1 MSQSFESKK
10 MLLKQSVLYT
20 SIALATMVSG
30 AAFAQNTAAATA
42 AAAGDEVEVEEVVVT
57 GTYIRNSA
65 FAGASPVDTIDQE
78 AMMST
83 GSVSTGQ
90 FMRDLVYTDNIDAVG
105 NVLGGPGGGQD
116 GNTSGF
122 NLRGLGSSSTLTLFD
137 GKRVVNNEEV
147 GSIVP
152 DIALS
157 RMEIVLDGGSA
168 LYGSDA
174 VAGVVNLIPIK
185 EYDGIRA
192 RSTYGRDQE
201 GTMEEYSLGLLFGRE
216 INDFNIVAALQYK
229 KETPMMRYER
239 PKYLR
244 ADNDIFTDGPPGTF
258 RGLTSAAPLVDP
270 SCGTFGNDQ
279 NDKGQFDSFPSGIRL
294 ASGQRCAI
302 FFGQWIEYNRPNE
315 QYTGYV
321 NVTHQ
326 TTEWLELEYQ
336 AVFDHNLNTFTTEA
350 ASPMNTTRA
359 ATMVIPAAHPANPFG
374 QAVYPVA
381 FRTFNGRSQS
391 PQPSYLKSGSQWDD
405 TVLLTDRHTLSA
417 RYELGNDWSGSTSI
431 SHQLRRDR
439 YTTFEEYASR
449 ILAGFQGRGGP
460 SGKEWFNP
468 FMSSDARSPFFRKGV
483 TENSQELVDWLSTQK
498 TTEDI
503 RRYRVFDTVVTGP
516 LFELPAGAVQ
526 MAFGGHIR
534 DDKLVDNPVKARTI
548 GEDFNA
554 PAAIQKQ
561 AAYESTTR
569 AAFLELEA
577 PILDNLSL
585 QAAARYEK
593 FDDLNLRTTTP
604 KLALRWE
611 ALPTLAVRASWGEG
625 FLAPQASQ
633 VGAVNFNS
641 CSSARDGT
649 DQLTGVSYIGVDGC
663 NTTNPLLD
671 VERSTL
677 QNIGFTWEPL
687 DGLTVGVDYQEIE
700 YKGRIFTLTNQD
712 IGTQDF
718 ITVLAAIGSNPG
730 SFSRTPGSATWEA
743 ARAYVNA
750 NPNPAIVRDPLT
762 LRASRIL
769 RQPQNVDQM
778 DVKTVDLQAA
788 YAFSW
793 DNWGDFNVAID
804 ATHYTEYLLT
814 EFSGATR
821 EMVGFM
827 NGDTGRAPPLP
838 KTKVNYTLSWMREAH
853 SVRMSVR
860 YNDDVDFGLLA
871 PVTLTNLP
879 ATTGGLRKMT
889 VKGGYRANLNY
900 GYTMDSLF
908 GFGQSAN
915 ISVQVRN
922 LFDWE
927 PTRLPIQGGLA
938 TRLYDPYG
946 RMFTVSLDVEI

>member
-700 YKGRIFTLTNQD
+700 YTGRIFTLTNQD

-718 ITVLAAIGSNPG
+718 INVLAAIGSTPG

>member
-569 AAFLELEA
+569 AAFLELEV

-700 YKGRIFTLTNQD
+700 YTGRIFTLTNQD

-718 ITVLAAIGSNPG
+718 INVLAAIGSTPG

>member
-1 MSQSFESKK
+1 MSDQFHRTSLMHLKHS
-10 MLLKQSVLYT
+10 LLFT
-20 SIALATMVSG
+20 SIALATAFPGVS
-30 AAFAQNTAAATA
+30 FAQAAAAAT
-42 AAAGDEVEVEEVVVT
+42 DDDVEVEEVVVT

-78 AMMST
+78 ALLSS
-83 GSVSTGQ
+83 GSISTGQ
-90 FMRDLVYTDNIDAVG
+90 FMRDLVYTDNVDAVS

-137 GKRVVNNEEV
+137 GKRVVNDNEI
-147 GSIVP
+147 GSVVP

-192 RSTYGRDQE
+192 RTSYGRDQQ
-201 GTMEEYSLGLLFGRE
+201 GTMEEYSMGLLFGRE

-229 KETPMMRYER
+229 KDTPMMRYER

-258 RGLTSAAPLVDP
+258 RGLTSAAPLIDP

-302 FFGQWIEYNRPNE
+302 YFGQWIQYNRPNE

-326 TTEWLELEYQ
+326 TTDWLELEYQ
-336 AVFDHNLNTFTTEA
+336 AVFDHNLSVFITEA
-350 ASPMNTTRA
+350 ASPMNSTRGPS
-359 ATMVIPAAHPANPFG
+359 MVIPASHPANAFG
-374 QAVYPVA
+374 QAVYPLA
-381 FRTFNGRSQS
+381 FRTFNGRSQA
-391 PQPSYLKSGSQWDD
+391 PQPSYLKAGSQWDD

-417 RYELGNDWSGSTSI
+417 RYELGNDWSGTTSI

-439 YTTFEEYASR
+439 YTTFEEQASR
-449 ILAGFQGRGGP
+449 MLAGFQGRGGP
-460 SGKEWFNP
+460 NGNEWFNP
-468 FMSSDARSPFFRKGV
+468 FMSSDPRSPFYRAGV
-483 TENSQELVDWLSTQK
+483 TSNSQQLVDWLSIQK

-561 AAYESTTR
+561 LAYESTVR
-569 AAFLELEA
+569 ATFLEIEA
-577 PILDNLSL
+577 PILDNLSI

-593 FDDLNLRTTTP
+593 FDDLKLRTTTP
-604 KLALRWE
+604 KVALRWE
-611 ALPTLAVRASWGEG
+611 PLESLAVRASWGEG

-633 VGAVNFNS
+633 VGAVNLNA

-649 DQLTGVSYIGVDGC
+649 DQLTGTSFIGVDGC
-663 NTTNPLLD
+663 NTTNPQLD

-687 DGLTVGVDYQEIE
+687 DGLSIGIDYQEIE
-700 YKGRIFTLTNQD
+700 YTGRIFTLTNQD

-718 ITVLAAIGSNPG
+718 INVMAAIGSNAG
-730 SFSRTPGSATWEA
+730 AFNRTPGSATWEA

-778 DVKTVDLQAA
+778 DVKTIDLQAR
-788 YAFSW
+788 YDFSV
-793 DNWGDFNVAID
+793 DNLGDFSFAID

-814 EFSGATR
+814 EFNGTTR
-821 EMVGFM
+821 EMAGSN
-827 NGDTGRAPPLP
+827 NGDTGKAPPLP
-838 KTKVNYTLSWMREAH
+838 ETKVNYTLSWLREAH
-853 SVRMSVR
+853 SARMIVK
-860 YNDDVDFGLLA
+860 YTDDVDFGLLA
-871 PVTLTNLP
+871 PVTLRNLP
-879 ATTGGLRKMT
+879 AQQGGLRRPT
-889 VKGGYRANLNY
+889 VKGGYRADLNY
-900 GYTMDSLF
+900 GYTMDGIL
-908 GFGQSAN
+908 GFGQTAN
-915 ISVQVRN
+915 ISIAVRN
-922 LFDWE
+922 VFDWE
-927 PTRLPIQGGLA
+927 PTRLPIQGGLE

-946 RMFTVSLDVEI
+946 RTFALSLDIEI

>member
-1 MSQSFESKK
+1 MSQSFDNKK
-10 MLLKQSVLYT
+10 MLLKQSILCT

-700 YKGRIFTLTNQD
+700 YTGRIFTLTNQD

-718 ITVLAAIGSNPG
+718 INVLAAIGSTPG

>member
-1 MSQSFESKK
+1 MSQSFDNKK
-10 MLLKQSVLYT
+10 MLLKQSILYT

-417 RYELGNDWSGSTSI
+417 RYELGNDWSGSTSF

-516 LFELPAGAVQ
+516 LFELPAGTVQ

-700 YKGRIFTLTNQD
+700 YTGRIFTLTNQD
-712 IGTQDF
+712 IGTQDC
-718 ITVLAAIGSNPG
+718 ITVLAAIGSTPG

-750 NPNPAIVRDPLT
+750 NPNPAIIRDPLT

>member
-1 MSQSFESKK
+1 MRDHFHRTRLMQ
-10 MLLKQSVLYT
+10 LKHSLLYT
-20 SIALATMVSG
+20 SIAIATALPGVS
-30 AAFAQNTAAATA
+30 FAQAPAPAADADA
-42 AAAGDEVEVEEVVVT
+42 EVEEVVVT

-122 NLRGLGSSSTLTLFD
+122 NLRGLGSSSTLTMFD
-137 GKRVVNNEEV
+137 GRRVVNNEEV

-258 RGLTSAAPLVDP
+258 RGLTSSAPLVDP
-270 SCGTFGNDQ
+270 SCGTFGNNQ

-294 ASGQRCAI
+294 ANGQRCAI

-350 ASPMNTTRA
+350 ASPMNTTRGPS
-359 ATMVIPAAHPANPFG
+359 MVIPAAHPANPFG
-374 QAVYPVA
+374 QAVYPLA

-417 RYELGNDWSGSTSI
+417 RYELGNDWSGSTSL

-439 YTTFEEYASR
+439 YTTYEEFASR

-460 SGKEWFNP
+460 NGNEWFNP
-468 FMSSDARSPFFRKGV
+468 FMSQDARSPFFRKGV
-483 TENSQELVDWLSTQK
+483 TENSQALVDWLSVQA

-503 RRYRVFDTVVTGP
+503 RRYRVFDSVVTGP
-516 LFELPAGAVQ
+516 LFELPAGPVQ
-526 MAFGGHIR
+526 LAFGGHIR
-534 DDKLVDNPVKARTI
+534 DDKVVDNAVKARTI

-554 PAAIQKQ
+554 PAAIQRQ
-561 AAYESTTR
+561 AASESTVR
-569 AAFLELEA
+569 ATFLEVEV
-577 PILDNLSL
+577 PVLDTLSI

-604 KLALRWE
+604 KLAIRWE
-611 ALPTLAVRASWGEG
+611 ALPSLAVRASWGEG
-625 FLAPQASQ
+625 FLAPLASQ
-633 VGAVNFNS
+633 VGAVNLNG

-649 DQLTGVSYIGVDGC
+649 DQLTGVSFIGVDGC

-687 DGLTVGVDYQEIE
+687 DGLSVGIDYQEIE
-700 YKGRIFTLTNQD
+700 YTGRIFTLTNQD
-712 IGTQDF
+712 IGSQDF
-718 ITVLAAIGSNPG
+718 INVLAAIGATPA
-730 SFSRTPGSATWEA
+730 SFSRVPGSATWEA

-750 NPNPAIVRDPLT
+750 NPNPAILRDPVT

-778 DVKTVDLQAA
+778 DVKTVDLQAS

-827 NGDTGRAPPLP
+827 NGDTGKAPPLP
-838 KTKVNYTLSWMREAH
+838 KTKVNYTLAWMRDAH

-860 YNDDVDFGLLA
+860 YNDDVNFGLLA
-871 PVTLTNLP
+871 PVTLANPP
-879 ATTGGLRKMT
+879 ATTGGLRKLT

-915 ISVQVRN
+915 INVAVRN

-946 RMFTVSLDVEI
+946 RMFTLGLDIEI

>member
-1 MSQSFESKK
+1 MSESLHSKK
-10 MLLKQSVLYT
+10 ILLKQSVLYT
-20 SIALATMVSG
+20 SMALATMVSG

-350 ASPMNTTRA
+350 ASPMNSTRGPS
-359 ATMVIPAAHPANPFG
+359 MVIPAAHPANPFG
-374 QAVYPVA
+374 QAVYPLA

-483 TENSQELVDWLSTQK
+483 TENSQELVDWLSVQK

-516 LFELPAGAVQ
+516 LFELPAGTVQ

-700 YKGRIFTLTNQD
+700 YTGRIFTLTNQD

-718 ITVLAAIGSNPG
+718 ITVLAAIGSTPG

>member
-105 NVLGGPGGGQD
+105 NILGGPGGGQD

-663 NTTNPLLD
+663 NTTNPLLN

-700 YKGRIFTLTNQD
+700 YTGRIFTLTNQD

-718 ITVLAAIGSNPG
+718 INVLAAIGSTPG

>member
-1 MSQSFESKK
+1 MRDHFHRNSL
-10 MLLKQSVLYT
+10 MHLKHSILYT
-20 SIALATMVSG
+20 SIAIATAFPGVS
-30 AAFAQNTAAATA
+30 FAQATA
-42 AAAGDEVEVEEVVVT
+42 ADDEAEVEEVVVT

-65 FAGASPVDTIDQE
+65 FAGASPVDTIDQDSLL
-78 AMMST
+78 AT

-90 FMRDLVYTDNIDAVG
+90 FMRDLVYTDNVDAVS

-122 NLRGLGSSSTLTLFD
+122 NLRGLGNSSTLTLFD

-185 EYDGIRA
+185 EYDGLRV
-192 RSTYGRDQE
+192 RSTYGRDE
-201 GTMEEYSLGLLFGRE
+201 DGTMEEYSMGLLWGKQ
-216 INDFNIVAALQYK
+216 INDFNVVAALQIK
-229 KETPMMRYER
+229 KDTPMMRYER

-258 RGLTSAAPLVDP
+258 RGLTSATPLVDP

-294 ASGQRCAI
+294 ANGQRCAI
-302 FFGQWIEYNRPNE
+302 FFGQWIQYNRPNE
-315 QYTGYV
+315 QFTGYV

-326 TTEWLELEYQ
+326 TTDWLELEYQ
-336 AVFDHNLNTFTTEA
+336 AVFDHNLSVFITEA

-359 ATMVIPAAHPANPFG
+359 ATMVIPANHPANPFG

-381 FRTFNGRSQS
+381 FRTFNGRSLA
-391 PQPSYLKSGSQWDD
+391 PQPSYLKAGSQWDD
-405 TVLLTDRHTLSA
+405 TVYLTDRHTLSA

-439 YTTFEEYASR
+439 YKTYEEQASR
-449 ILAGFQGRGGP
+449 IRAAFQGRGGP
-460 SGKEWFNP
+460 NGNEWFNP
-468 FMSSDARSPFFRKGV
+468 FMSSDPRSPFFRAGV
-483 TENSQELVDWLSTQK
+483 TENSQALVDWLSIQK
-498 TTEDI
+498 TTEDL
-503 RRYRVFDTVVTGP
+503 RRYRVFDTVITGP
-516 LFELPAGAVQ
+516 LFEVPAGAVQ

-534 DDKLVDNPVKARTI
+534 DDKTIDNPVKARTI

-554 PAAIQKQ
+554 PATIQTQ
-561 AAYESTTR
+561 SAAESTTR
-569 AAFLELEA
+569 AVFLELEA
-577 PILDNLSL
+577 PILDNLSI

-604 KLALRWE
+604 KVAMRWE
-611 ALPTLAVRASWGEG
+611 AHPTLAVRASWGEG
-625 FLAPQASQ
+625 FLAPLASQ
-633 VGAVNFNS
+633 VGAINLNT

-649 DQLTGVSYIGVDGC
+649 DQLTGLSFIGVDGC
-663 NTTNPLLD
+663 TTSNPLLD

-687 DGLTVGVDYQEIE
+687 DGLSIGIDYQEIE
-700 YKGRIFTLTNQD
+700 YTGRIFTLTNQD

-718 ITVLAAIGSNPG
+718 INVLAAIGATPATFN
-730 SFSRTPGSATWEA
+730 RTPGSATWEA

-750 NPNPAIVRDPLT
+750 NPNPAIVRDPVT

-778 DVKTVDLQAA
+778 DVHTVDLQAR
-788 YAFSW
+788 YEFSI
-793 DNWGDFNVAID
+793 DNWGDFSIGAD
-804 ATHYTEYLLT
+804 ATHYRTYMLT
-814 EFSGATR
+814 EFNGSTR
-821 EMVGFM
+821 EMAGFN
-827 NGDTGRAPPLP
+827 NGDTGKAPPLP

-853 SVRMSVR
+853 SARLTVR

-871 PVTLTNLP
+871 PVTLANPP
-879 ATTGGLRKMT
+879 ATAGGLRKMT

-900 GYTMDSLF
+900 GYNMDSLF

-915 ISVQVRN
+915 ISLAVRN
-922 LFDWE
+922 IFDWE
-927 PTRLPIQGGLA
+927 PTRLPIQGGLE

-946 RMFTVSLDVEI
+946 RVFTLSLDVEI